1 MEGILDGVQQ
11 VKQRRGS
18 TRGSFD
24 ESLIFPDVAKGA
36 QNISKAVLHIFGDLL
51 DLMQASRLSR
61 AVFHGTASRILAMM
75 NLTSVNMI
83 RGFNGH
89 AKQR

>member
-24 ESLIFPDVAKGA
+24 ESLIFLDVAKGA
-36 QNISKAVLHIFGDLL
+36 QNISTAVLHIFGNLL
-51 DLMQASRLSR
+51 DLMQQSRLSR
-61 AVFHGTASRILAMM
+61 AVLYGTASRILVMM
-75 NLTSVNMI
+75 KMTSVNMI
-83 RGFNGH
+83 
-89 AKQR
+89 